1 MWRRKKMCN
10 PVSQLSFWLIAI
22 EKKRCRSITASLWVV
37 FSFYDQSS

>member
-22 EKKRCRSITASLWVV
+22 EKKEMPQHYGIPVGRIQFL
-37 FSFYDQSS
+37 